1 MRSTTFSRLMLVF
14 ILVIALCVGMLLG
27 IFYLTMRDM
36 QIQNRMD
43 ALKMQAYDIAY
54 LSGTIEISSFETAL
68 GLGHDA
74 SREMLRQKLRSVY
87 EDYSAY
93 CLVVDRSGQGT
104 AYFLSM
110 LDEDKE
116 LRAAFDPQH
125 IVNRLKDVLN
135 GQELVDQIN
144 TVNGPMFTVAVPWNR
159 GGIVLGAVYI
169 QTAAQTVRASYEG
182 LIIRVALA
190 AFVTVLLGA
199 LLISLYTRR
208 FTKPLKEIARTSTNM
223 ASGDFSH
230 RVFEGSTKEIYDMA
244 VAFNIMADKL
254 SDTEQKRRDFIA
266 NLSHELRSPMTNIR
280 GFIQGILDGTI
291 KESDEKH
298 YLTIVLNETNRL
310 SKLITSLLNL
320 SRIEDAEIKLEK
332 IRFDIN
338 ELIRLVVITKIKQI
352 EDNKIEMKF
361 DFAQEESRVYANRD
375 QIEQVLINL
384 VDNAI
389 KFSPQGGVIQI
400 KTENIDNHSISVTI
414 KDNGVG
420 VLKQDA
426 PFIFNRFYKAD
437 KAHTA
442 GNGTG
447 LGLAI
452 SKTILSKHNQRIELL
467 DGNDG
472 ASFRFTLE
480 RYVQTELISEDTKS

>member
-1 MRSTTFSRLMLVF
+1 MRPTTFSRLMVVF
-14 ILVIALCVGMLLG
+14 ILVIALCAGMLLG
-27 IFYLTMRDM
+27 IFYLTMRDV

-54 LSGTIEISSFETAL
+54 LAGTVDSSSIGSAL
-68 GLGHDA
+68 GIRNDT

-125 IVNRLKDVLN
+125 IVNRLKYVLN
-135 GQELVDQIN
+135 GQELIDQIN

-182 LIIRVALA
+182 LIIKVAIA

-199 LLISLYTRR
+199 LMISIYARR

-230 RVFEGSTKEIYDMA
+230 RVYEGSTREIYEMA
-244 VAFNIMADKL
+244 VAFNTMADKL
-254 SDTEQKRRDFIA
+254 SFTEHMRRDFIA

-310 SKLITSLLNL
+310 TKLITSLLSL
-320 SRIEDAEIKLEK
+320 SHIESSEAQLEMVS
-332 IRFDIN
+332 FNIN

-352 EDNKIEMKF
+352 EDHMIDMKF
-361 DFAQEESRVYANRD
+361 DFAQEASYVHADRD

-384 VDNAI
+384 IDNAI
-389 KFSPQGGVIQI
+389 KFSPQGGIIQI
-400 KTENIDNHSISVTI
+400 KTAIIDDKTISVTV
-414 KDNGVG
+414 KDDGIG
-420 VLKQDA
+420 ILKQDA
-426 PFIFNRFYKAD
+426 PFIFDRFYKAD
-437 KAHTA
+437 KAHTG

-452 SKTILSKHNQRIELL
+452 SKMIMTKHNQTIELL
-467 DGNDG
+467 DENDG

-480 RYVQTELISEDTKS
+480 RSNQAGLMLEGAKK